1 MCLGTADFRLVAESS
16 ERKRSRVNLKM
27 VITDY
32 TRRIMKKFLLGTFVM
47 VAGLFALASGARAE
61 SNSVVTIHVN
71 QDFIAGGKALS
82 AGTYK
87 VYQGSPETRQWLI
100 LRNKE
105 TGASAFLLP
114 TAHDETV
121 PRQFQAQL
129 TRAANVYYLSEVV
142 TDLGV
147 YTFSAPRA
155 LTPTA
160 KNRDHDKM
168 ATSKSNGAESAA
180 VTE

>member
-1 MCLGTADFRLVAESS
+1 
-16 ERKRSRVNLKM
+16 
-27 VITDY
+27 
-32 TRRIMKKFLLGTFVM
+32 MKKFLLGTFVM

-129 TRAANVYYLSEVV
+129 TRAANVHYLSEVV

-147 YTFSAPRA
+147 YTFSAPQA
-155 LTPTA
+155 LTQTA
-160 KNRDHDKM
+160 TTGGSRQNGNVE
-168 ATSKSNGAESAA
+168 SN
-180 VTE
+180 